1 MKQKKITSFW
11 LDTDFLRMFIVTLL
25 IFISMSLLSPK
36 FTRSSVILSMG
47 YQIPE
52 LGFYSLAMMMVMVT
66 GGRDL
71 SVVGIGNLA
80 GIFGAMIMHLGYERC
95 PAGSPAVGYVLLG
108 VAAALATGLV
118 CGIIN
123 GLFVSRFN
131 IPAMLLTMATNYI
144 FTGLSSALTDAQAVT
159 KIPDSFAYLGN
170 NVFLGIPIPLWMLL
184 LALAFSACLLNRTR
198 YGFEVRMLGSNP
210 KASHYSGMNN
220 RRILMKTYIYSGIMS
235 AMAGLIILART
246 STAKADYAST
256 YTFQAILC
264 AVLGATAPN
273 GGFAKI
279 SCMVL
284 SLASLQFLSSGFSL
298 LRLGG
303 YFKQFAWGALLVM
316 VLSLNYFIN
325 LYRQRRSVRAIRKK
339 ALRDAETSAKKEV

>member
-108 VAAALATGLV
+108 VAAAL
-118 CGIIN
+118 
-123 GLFVSRFN
+123 FV
-131 IPAMLLTMATNYI
+131 LLYP
-144 FTGLSSALTDAQAVT
+144 GLSGLPVSAWWAHIL
-159 KIPDSFAYLGN
+159 K
-170 NVFLGIPIPLWMLL
+170 FLPGGGLM
-184 LALAFSACLLNRTR
+184 
-198 YGFEVRMLGSNP
+198 YG
-210 KASHYSGMNN
+210 A
-220 RRILMKTYIYSGIMS
+220 
-235 AMAGLIILART
+235 
-246 STAKADYAST
+246 
-256 YTFQAILC
+256 
-264 AVLGATAPN
+264 
-273 GGFAKI
+273 
-279 SCMVL
+279 
-284 SLASLQFLSSGFSL
+284 
-298 LRLGG
+298 
-303 YFKQFAWGALLVM
+303 
-316 VLSLNYFIN
+316 
-325 LYRQRRSVRAIRKK
+325 
-339 ALRDAETSAKKEV
+339 